1 MTTDGKIKV
10 YIFSLIYYAMSNSF
24 KHGVNIGFDFG
35 KYLLTKIWFE
45 QQLTIVCLPWWLCTL
60 DFMSTTLA
68 KGSGDGPVLGQ
79 EHPEVIVSDEK
90 LLLGCFTSF
99 GTT

>member
-1 MTTDGKIKV
+1 
-10 YIFSLIYYAMSNSF
+10 MSA
-24 KHGVNIGFDFG
+24 
-35 KYLLTKIWFE
+35 
-45 QQLTIVCLPWWLCTL
+45 
-60 DFMSTTLA
+60 TLA

-99 GTT
+99 GTTQEQKIYFHHYISIINSYLLITMGFKSNISFFLENDKKIIHKH